1 MPQSEWPST
10 KTACADTLANATE
23 VRYAPMRIAKFLV
36 VLFLLLPAS
45 ARAQTAVAAA
55 QISKSLFFTLKPLGH
70 NVWAAI
76 DDAKGDA
83 GANAG
88 FVIGD
93 DGVAVID
100 TFENP
105 EAAKQM
111 LAEIRKLTKLPVKY
125 VVNTH
130 YHIDHVAG
138 NRIFQEAGAVVFAH
152 RNVRMWIHTENLKFF
167 GDDSKNVK
175 PEDKAK
181 VQNLGAPDVVYDSGV
196 TLFLGSRRIEVRF
209 FPGHTGGD
217 SVVFIPDAPVVFGGD
232 LFWRNTLPNLIDATT
247 SAWITSLDTFASE
260 ALSAAFVPGH
270 GEVGTVD
277 DVKAFRGYLADLRGW
292 IAQPVKEGKTGDA
305 LVNAVMPALTEKYG
319 KWDFFA
325 DFAKADILQTGAELR
340 GDKKIPQP
348 AEAKSLSTP

>member
-1 MPQSEWPST
+1 MR
-10 KTACADTLANATE
+10 TAKISSHL
-23 VRYAPMRIAKFLV
+23 P
-36 VLFLLLPAS
+36 FLLFAGV
-45 ARAQTAVAAA
+45 ARAQAPAAPA
-55 QISKSLFFTLKPLGH
+55 ANPLPFTLKPLGH

-111 LAEIRKLTKLPVKY
+111 LAEIRKLTGLPVKF

-138 NRIFQEAGAVVFAH
+138 NHMFQQAGALVFAQ
-152 RNVRMWIHTENLKFF
+152 RNVRTWIHTENLKFF
-167 GDDSKNVK
+167 GKNIK
-175 PEDKAK
+175 PEEKSM
-181 VQNLGAPDVVYDSGV
+181 VESLGSPDAVYDSGV
-196 TLFLGSRRIEVRF
+196 TLFLGSRRIDVRV

-217 SVVFIPDAPVVFGGD
+217 SVVFIPDATVVFTGD

-247 SAWITSLDTFASE
+247 AAWIQSLDTIAASSP
-260 ALSAAFVPGH
+260 SAIFVPGH
-270 GEVGTVD
+270 GDIGNAA
-277 DVKAFRGYLADLRGW
+277 DVQAFRGYLAYLREQV
-292 IAQPVKEGKTGDA
+292 AQSCQRRQDRRRASKRSA
-305 LVNAVMPALTEKYG
+305 AS
-319 KWDFFA
+319 
-325 DFAKADILQTGAELR
+325 R
-340 GDKKIPQP
+340 
-348 AEAKSLSTP
+348 

>member
-1 MPQSEWPST
+1 MQNP
-10 KTACADTLANATE
+10 KH
-23 VRYAPMRIAKFLV
+23 LV
-36 VLFLLLPAS
+36 PAVLLL
-45 ARAQTAVAAA
+45 AAA
-55 QISKSLFFTLKPLGH
+55 GTWAQPQTPTNSLSFTLKPLGH

-111 LAEIRKLTKLPVKY
+111 LAEIRKLTDLPVKF

-138 NRIFQEAGAVVFAH
+138 NRVFQQAGAIVFAQ
-152 RNVRMWIHTENLKFF
+152 RNVRSWIHTENLKFF
-167 GDDSKNVK
+167 GKNIK
-175 PEDKAK
+175 PEEKSMVEA
-181 VQNLGAPDVVYDSGV
+181 LGSPDAVYDYGV
-196 TLFLGSRRIEVRF
+196 TLFLGSCKIEVRV

-217 SVVFIPDAPVVFGGD
+217 SVVFVPDASVVFTGD

-247 SAWITSLDTFASE
+247 ATWLSSLDTIAASSP
-260 ALSAAFVPGH
+260 SAIYVPGH
-270 GEVGTVD
+270 GDVGNAA
-277 DVKAFRGYLADLRGW
+277 DVHAFRGYLDYLREQV
-292 IAQPVKEGKTGDA
+292 AMAVKDGKSGEA
-305 LVNAVMPALTEKYG
+305 LVNAVLPQLTEKYG
-319 KWDFFA
+319 KWDFFKG
-325 DFAKADILQTGAELR
+325 FAKPDILNTAAELR

-348 AEAKSLSTP
+348 DTSASVKP